1 MTEQIS
7 YHSDEVRHIAAE
19 VDAAI
24 DAHASRAKA
33 LVMDAAQSQGE
44 RKWGHEALGA
54 PAAFGEVYSHRLTL
68 VERELVDLSQRVEE
82 FSRRVQEAATR
93 VDTTDDELAE
103 LLRIQ
108 ERDLHQAPVPRAI
121 SHAQN
126 GPGRGFVALG

>member
-24 DAHASRAKA
+24 DAHASTARDRVK
-33 LVMDAAQSQGE
+33 DAAQSQGE
-44 RKWGHEALGA
+44 RKWGTADLGA
-54 PAAFGEVYSHRLTL
+54 PANFGEVYSSRLL
-68 VERELVDLSQRVEE
+68 FVEDSLRQLSKRVEE
-82 FSRRVQEAATR
+82 FSLKVHEAAAR
-93 VDTTDDELAE
+93 ADTTDDELAE

-108 ERDLHQAPVPRAI
+108 ERDLHQAPAPRTI

-126 GPGRGFVALG
+126 GPGNGFVPLG